1 VTLPF
6 DQGYGFVGPA
16 LPTLKGSIYAGR
28 AATDDYDVHKTSLL
42 VTNTNA
48 INRVTL
54 SVPGKKS
61 IPPTLA
67 LPLEGGGL
75 GGGEI
80 TVSFKMIIFF

>member
-1 VTLPF
+1 M
-6 DQGYGFVGPA
+6 
-16 LPTLKGSIYAGR
+16 SIKPRYW
-28 AATDDYDVHKTSLL
+28 LL

-61 IPPTLA
+61 IPLA
-67 LPLEGGGL
+67 FPLEGGGL

-80 TVSFKMIIFF
+80 AVSFKMIIFLKISITFVLVAGCLFLDAG